1 MSEDQDEPNLPS
13 TPRNPLRERRAKQ
26 DLARKQNLSP
36 AARPMRRPADRLT
49 PVEWTGIPQSAQMLV
64 DWRQKRRRQFLIR
77 LALFCGVPTLLT
89 FLYMALI
96 ASPRYVSEFK
106 ITYQV
111 YQPPTS
117 LATGLVQSFLGAN
130 AGSTVD
136 LSTILYQYIRSEALL
151 NKVDSQVHVRE
162 YYSSKNVDFLSRMS
176 PKARSS
182 TFLRYYLWY
191 VSVSQDEGGYLTVG
205 VQAFD
210 PDYAQKL
217 ANAIAKGADEM
228 VDDMSAQARRNE
240 VAYAEDEVKKDETRL
255 VKARL
260 ALTDFQNQHKDINPQ
275 GTASQYSGIVG
286 QLETQLSTARS
297 QLIKI
302 QTITPQSPEVTA
314 TRNQISAL
322 EQQIKIERD
331 RLATDA
337 GGTPYSELLNQYS
350 ALQFEEQFAQSAL
363 LSAQQGLELAH
374 ADAARRQNYVIAFA
388 PPNRSD
394 NQRLEFTLEYTLT
407 VLVGSVAM
415 LAIGSLLFG
424 ALRDHGG
431 M

>member
-1 MSEDQDEPNLPS
+1 MSEDQGDDENLPAA
-13 TPRNPLRERRAKQ
+13 PRNPMRERRAKQ
-26 DLARKQNLSP
+26 ELARKANVTP
-36 AARPMRRPADRLT
+36 ANRPMRRPGDRL
-49 PVEWTGIPQSAQMLV
+49 PIEWTGIPQSAQMLV
-64 DWRQKRRRQFLIR
+64 DWRQKRRRQFLVR

-89 FLYMALI
+89 FLYMAFI

-136 LSTILYQYIRSEALL
+136 LSTILYQYIRSEAML
-151 NKVDSQVHVRE
+151 NKIDSQVHLRE
-162 YYSSKNVDFLSRMS
+162 YYSGKDVDFLSRMS
-176 PKARSS
+176 PKARTT

-191 VSVSQDEGGYLTVG
+191 VSVSQDEGGYLTVD

-217 ANAIAKGADEM
+217 ANVIAKAADEM

-240 VAYAEDEVKKDETRL
+240 VAYAEEEVRKDEGRL

-260 ALTDFQNQHKDINPQ
+260 ALTDFQNLHKDINPQ

-302 QTITPQSPEVTA
+302 LAITPQSPEVTA
-314 TRNQISAL
+314 TRNQINAL
-322 EQQIKIERD
+322 EEQLKIERA

-337 GGTPYSELLNQYS
+337 GGTPYSELLNKYS

-363 LSAQQGLELAH
+363 LSAQQGMELAH

-394 NQRLEFTLEYTLT
+394 NQRLEFTLEYTAS
-407 VLVGSVAM
+407 VLVGSVAL